1 MGIPLRI
8 QDTEIAGADFREM
21 QAVRIDQE
29 AIRLAGNGQAEMI
42 ADTFVEIHPHSPP
55 EGGREVD
62 PGLFFLID
70 DRH

>member
-1 MGIPLRI
+1 
-8 QDTEIAGADFREM
+8 M